1 MTNEIIPM
9 KRRAFV
15 RGAAATLMATG
26 IKPVL
31 ASGVEKRLAPLRQ
44 KKLNIGM
51 LIFPR
56 MDQIDFTGPYSVLSR
71 LPDSTVR
78 VMSADGRPIRD
89 HKGLIL
95 TPDTDFQDAGSLDV
109 LQVPGGPGQEALM
122 DDERTLSLV
131 RRHAEAGRVI
141 FSVCTGALV
150 CGAAGIL
157 RGRRATTH
165 WAAFDL
171 LRFFG
176 ARPVDARVVIDD
188 NIVTA
193 AGITSG
199 IDGALQLAAHVRSEQ
214 VAQEVQLDIQYAP
227 EPPFDSGNPD
237 RAPLAVLS
245 AVSARY
251 RPLTDARRLTARR
264 IAARLGIPES

>member
-1 MTNEIIPM
+1 
-9 KRRAFV
+9 
-15 RGAAATLMATG
+15 
-26 IKPVL
+26 
-31 ASGVEKRLAPLRQ
+31 
-44 KKLNIGM
+44 
-51 LIFPR
+51 
-56 MDQIDFTGPYSVLSR
+56 
-71 LPDSTVR
+71 
-78 VMSADGRPIRD
+78 
-89 HKGLIL
+89 
-95 TPDTDFQDAGSLDV
+95 
-109 LQVPGGPGQEALM
+109 M

-131 RRHAEAGRVI
+131 RRHAEAGRVV

-150 CGAAGIL
+150 CGAAGVL

-176 ARPVDARVVIDD
+176 ATPVDARVVIDD

-214 VAQEVQLDIQYAP
+214 VAQEIQLDIQYAP

-237 RAPLAVLS
+237 RAPPAVLS